1 MVSANAFVPVAI
13 SNRSDFDESVQFGAV
28 VGLGPSGAIEY
39 SVGDP
44 RVLIYP
50 RSSNKPMQAVA
61 MWRAGLKLPPDL
73 LAVACASHD
82 GTPMHTNAVL
92 RILPGCGLTADS
104 LANTPAMPLDAA
116 SETEVVRSGGAESA
130 LLMNCSG
137 KHAAMLATC
146 VHNRWTHDATYLKV
160 GHPLQAFITN
170 TIDELCSEA
179 HVHIGIDGCGAPA
192 HAMSLLGLARAF
204 RSIANGSS
212 GAGGAHVYAAMT
224 GYPEMVGGRTRDVTL
239 FMQHVPTMM
248 AKDGADGVFAA
259 AFPDGRAVALKVSDG
274 GDRARAPVMVAALRA
289 LGVDVSAV
297 EPHVQQAIMGH
308 GRQVGV
314 VRAVVQGTAPG
325 AFLPGALLP

>member
-1 MVSANAFVPVAI
+1 MVSADAFAPVAI
-13 SNRSDFDESVQFGAV
+13 TSRSDFDESVHFGAV

-39 SVGDP
+39 SIGNP

-61 MWRAGLKLPPDL
+61 MWRAGLRLPPDL

-82 GTPMHTNAVL
+82 GTPVHTHAVV
-92 RILPGCGLTADS
+92 RILAGCGLTADS
-104 LANTPAMPLDAA
+104 LANTPSMPLDAE
-116 SETEVVRSGGAESA
+116 SEAEVVRSGAAASA

-146 VHNRWTHDATYLKV
+146 IHNRWTHDATYLNMS
-160 GHPLQAFITN
+160 HPLQAFITN
-170 TIDELCSEA
+170 TVDELCSEA

-192 HAMSLLGLARAF
+192 HAISLVGLARAF

-212 GAGGAHVYAAMT
+212 GAGGAHVYKAMT
-224 GYPEMVGGRTRDVTL
+224 DFPEMVGGRKRDVTL
-239 FMQHVPTMM
+239 FMEHVPTMM

-259 AFPDGRAVALKVSDG
+259 AFPDGRAVALKVADG

-297 EPHVQQAIMGH
+297 DAHVQQAIMGH
-308 GRQVGV
+308 GRQVGS
-314 VRAVVQGTAPG
+314 VRAVTP
-325 AFLPGALLP
+325 